1 MNKDYSLY
9 TRLKVSPLPN
19 KRWRLLEGF
28 FYHADDGSTHTVGR
42 GFITNGADVPRVA
55 WSYQPPNDP
64 DILPAVVVH
73 DYYCKW
79 KQYALADRL
88 FLEIMY
94 KLDISEEKARVLHG
108 CVSGYSKYIR
118 KESRTW

>member
-1 MNKDYSLY
+1 MIDYSLY
-9 TRLKVSPLPN
+9 TRLKVTPLPN
-19 KRWRLLEGF
+19 KRWRLLEDF
-28 FYHADDGSTHTVGR
+28 FYSADDGSTHTIGA

-73 DYYCKW
+73 DYYCQQ

-88 FLEIMY
+88 FLEIMH
-94 KLDISEEKARVLHG
+94 KLDISNGKAKMLYR
-108 CVSGYSKYIR
+108 CVNGYTKYIR
-118 KESRTW
+118 KGSRK